1 MKVNSIFSKKN
12 KYRNRNGS
20 VNNKVGK
27 VFKSFIGV
35 SFVLTLAFS
44 NVAAESQKQNQSSNG
59 TSSNSTNESIS
70 NVSVENLLSFESD
83 ASQVK
88 SFESFMNEMLDSNF
102 VVRSMNANKKYLR
115 KKKDL
120 DAVSFVLPTVR
131 VGMKS
136 GNGNLSGSRVF
147 IRGEYDIMGA
157 WANAYEHKSSSASLI
172 GFSQGEYVEKLL
184 KISTE
189 AAESAMQYHI
199 SKKMLEIVRYFISF
213 YQKICDNAEMEG
225 ASYMYSKAKILR
237 AKSALA
243 QNKTEEIRYMQTMEN
258 AKKKFIDMTGKHP
271 DKVILFID
279 NRLSSMSE
287 KQIEHL
293 IKKNNYGLCKARASY
308 LASTAQAKS
317 ATLKSMEFS
326 VGGEMEKSG
335 TRQGANLSISCKVF
349 PTPILNGRALG
360 ARLSSERE
368 KYKASSREAF
378 TSAQNSFSEFL
389 FISQRLDASKKYAES
404 AYAAYVQEKSL
415 FDIGGSSLS
424 DLIKVMDD
432 YLKACS
438 DLYDVYVKYVSSQI
452 RSHVEVFG
460 MQKFSANYKSY
471 VLQKKEMLKIQR
483 EEFKKLRNLRHYNA
497 NMRDNMAG
505 SRVLAAM
512 NKYNKTLAK
521 KSRLNSVSRSVNGNM
536 HGNVNGSVNRGMTR
550 NGDVSHLKNLEVK
563 KQKIDVRK
571 ESRKKLQKQLKKLE
585 QQKLK
590 KEQKLREQKLKEEKL
605 KNQKVKD
612 LQSKEKKLKE
622 KKLKE
627 QKLRDEKK
635 EIEKEVPG
643 KNVSVNNV
651 SEKKH
656 KSDKNGTK
664 KTSLK
669 ENAKKKTNA
678 STKENANKKTHKK
691 THAPAKENTKVKVKV
706 NVKESARS
714 AEKENVKNDKN
725 SGKFVKESKAS
736 KHSKN
741 ATKSSKAGKNSK
753 DIKDSTANKK
763 AKG

>member
-12 KYRNRNGS
+12 
-20 VNNKVGK
+20 NNKNINNKIGK
-27 VFKSFIGV
+27 VFKSFIGL
-35 SFVLTLAFS
+35 SLVLNMVF
-44 NVAAESQKQNQSSNG
+44 NHVVASDHKHNQSSNN
-59 TSSNSTNESIS
+59 TSSKSNNNSIS
-70 NVSVENLLSFESD
+70 DLSVENLLSFESD
-83 ASQVK
+83 SNQVK

-147 IRGEYDIMGA
+147 IRGEYDIMSA

-172 GFSQGEYVEKLL
+172 GFSKGEYIEKLL

-213 YQKICDNAEMEG
+213 YQRICDNAQMEG

-243 QNKTEEIRYMQTMEN
+243 QNRTEEIRYIQTMEN
-258 AKKKFIDMTGKHP
+258 AKKKFIDITGKHP
-271 DKVILFID
+271 DRVILFRD
-279 NRLSSMSE
+279 NHLFSISE
-287 KQIEHL
+287 KQRVNL

-308 LASTAQAKS
+308 LANTAQAKS
-317 ATLKSMEFS
+317 VTLKSMEFS

-335 TRQGANLSISCKVF
+335 ARQGANLSVSCKIF

-460 MQKFSANYKSY
+460 MQKFSSNYKAY
-471 VLQKKEMLKIQR
+471 LLQKKEMLKVQR
-483 EEFKKLRNLRHYNA
+483 EELKNLRNVRNHNSSVI
-497 NMRDNMAG
+497 DNMAG
-505 SRVLAAM
+505 SRVLAVM

-521 KSRLNSVSRSVNGNM
+521 KSRSAHLIHGSMNDENHESGNVGKYRSSGHSSNRSRNVRNGNAP
-536 HGNVNGSVNRGMTR
+536 HL
-550 NGDVSHLKNLEVK
+550 SHLEIK
-563 KQKIDVRK
+563 KQKTDDSKGSKKKFQNRNLQNSKSQVSDLHGDK
-571 ESRKKLQKQLKKLE
+571 LVQKQDQKLQKKLDKNLQQRLRRLE

-590 KEQKLREQKLKEEKL
+590 EQKLK
-605 KNQKVKD
+605 D
-612 LQSKEKKLKE
+612 
-622 KKLKE
+622 
-627 QKLRDEKK
+627 QKLIEGKK
-635 EIEKEVPG
+635 EIKKDGNRKKYKGDKKDNKKFDSKG
-643 KNVSVNNV
+643 KTHGDAKGNM
-651 SEKKH
+651 
-656 KSDKNGTK
+656 
-664 KTSLK
+664 K
-669 ENAKKKTNA
+669 ENAK
-678 STKENANKKTHKK
+678 S
-691 THAPAKENTKVKVKV
+691 
-706 NVKESARS
+706 S
-714 AEKENVKNDKN
+714 EKENIKCDKN
-725 SGKFVKESKAS
+725 NKKFGKDAKLS
-736 KHSKN
+736 
-741 ATKSSKAGKNSK
+741 KSSKHGKNSK
-753 DIKDSTANKK
+753 DATAKSRKIDSSKKSLNNKK
-763 AKG
+763 VKDN